1 MYYVYHSW
9 CTVYYIV
16 DSIIII
22 KAIYTYNGSPISSLS
37 CINESTNSVNDD
49 CTSPFP
55 PLRTISREFPDKTYH
70 CPYSCFR
77 LDKDHF
83 LGLVQSLAPLGNLTI
98 TGFLNLYSSSNS
110 FRVKSLASLLST
122 VHFVDPYSFH
132 ASLLAGRQFVESVC
146 MEFWDALES
155 WEDSKDGLEF
165 CPDELTEEKS
175 VLYMMTKAMIITMK
189 ALICTV
195 FVTVVEFSFFLLLSL
210 DTPLDI
216 LFPFCDTVPLDRLVC
231 FFLDP
236 IVKEVLQIKQIKITI
251 NNVTVVAINEQHKF

>member
-1 MYYVYHSW
+1 MYIIFDIQYIKYCMKLYNYS
-9 CTVYYIV
+9 YSYIYIV
-16 DSIIII
+16 
-22 KAIYTYNGSPISSLS
+22 TYNGSPISSLS

-77 LDKDHF
+77 LERDHF
-83 LGLVQSLAPLGNLTI
+83 CGLVQSLAPLGNLTI
-98 TGFLNLYSSSNS
+98 TGFLNLYSFSNS
-110 FRVKSLASLLST
+110 FTVKSLASLLST

-132 ASLLAGRQFVESVC
+132 ASLLAGLQFVESVC

-155 WEDSKDGLEF
+155 WEESRDGLEF
-165 CPDELTEEKS
+165 CPEELTEEKS

-195 FVTVVEFSFFLLLSL
+195 FVTIVESSFFLLFLSP

-216 LFPFCDTVPLDRLVC
+216 LVPFCDTVPLDRLVC
-231 FFLDP
+231 FFFDP
-236 IVKEVLQIKQIKITI
+236 IVKEVLQK
-251 NNVTVVAINEQHKF
+251 